1 MENKTKESSLNILLV
16 EDNPGDVYIIRD
28 QLKHSKK
35 NYNITHS
42 SSLTDALKMLANQDF
57 DAVLL
62 DLGLPDSF
70 GMETLE
76 RIKVSSI
83 KSPIIVLTGL
93 DDEDIALKSLK
104 EGAQD
109 YLVKGKLDAENIG
122 RAIRYGIE
130 RKKIQDSLKL
140 SEKRYRELNEELE
153 QKVLARTEELSK
165 VNTLLQDELEERKII
180 EEIVRR
186 SEERYRTLIDLSP
199 SAILVNRNN
208 RIVLLNTA
216 AIELFAATDA
226 YEILGKSPFDLFHPD
241 YHETIRQ
248 RIHMLLKDKP
258 VGLSEEKIIQMNG
271 AIRDVEV
278 VAAHIVDA
286 EGSAIQIILHDI
298 TDRKKKENE
307 LQKLNQTLKAL
318 GNSSQAM
325 ARAGD
330 EDTYLKEICKIIVND
345 CGYKLVWIGFAENNK
360 EKSIR
365 PIAHAGFDQGYMDK
379 MNLTWSDTD
388 RGRGPTG
395 TSIRTGKIVECK
407 NMLTDPKFK
416 PWREEAIKR
425 GYMSS
430 IAIPILTR
438 GEAIGVITIYSSEPD
453 PFMDDEKQ
461 LLTEIAHDL
470 AYGVSALRMRDARA
484 RDEEKLR
491 KYAADLKN
499 LNATK
504 DKFFGIIAHDLRNPF
519 TTLLGASELLTTQA
533 DSYDL
538 ANIKKFS
545 RILNESAKQ
554 GYALL
559 ENLLEWAK
567 AQTGSLAYAP
577 QTINVKE
584 LVAENLYYIK
594 VYATNKQ
601 ISLQSEIKE
610 DTTVVADKN
619 MLNTVI
625 RNLLHN
631 ALKFTHPG
639 GSVSVHA
646 ENNHQNM
653 IISVKDSGI
662 GIPKKDLDKLFRIDI
677 KFTNQGTAQE
687 RGTGLG
693 LILCKE
699 FVEKFGGKIWVESTL
714 KKGSVFKFTVPVMRT
729 K

>member
-1 MENKTKESSLNILLV
+1 MENHTKESSLNILLV
-16 EDNPGDVYIIRD
+16 EDNPGDVYIIKD
-28 QLKHSKK
+28 HLKNSRK

-42 SSLTDALKMLANQDF
+42 SSLTDALKLLSESDF

-70 GMETLE
+70 GLETLE
-76 RIKVSSI
+76 RIKVSSV

-122 RAIRYGIE
+122 RTIRYAIE
-130 RKKIQDSLKL
+130 RKKIQDALKL

-153 QKVLARTEELSK
+153 QKVLARTQELSK

-186 SEERYRTLIDLSP
+186 SEERYRTLIELSP
-199 SAILVNRNN
+199 SAILLNRNN
-208 RIVLLNTA
+208 RIVLLNSA
-216 AIELFAATDA
+216 ALELFAATDPRQ
-226 YEILGKSPFDLFHPD
+226 ILGKSPFDVFHPD
-241 YHETIRQ
+241 YHEEISKH
-248 RIHMLLKDKP
+248 IKKLLKDKP
-258 VGLSEEKIIQMNG
+258 VDLAEEKIIQLNG
-271 AIRDVEV
+271 NIRDVEV

-286 EGSAIQIILHDI
+286 EGSAIQVILHDI
-298 TDRKKKENE
+298 TERKKKEKV

-325 ARAGD
+325 ARAKD
-330 EDTYLKEICKIIVND
+330 EISYLKEVSQIIVND
-345 CGYKLVWIGFAENNK
+345 CGYQMVWIGFAENNK
-360 EKSIR
+360 EKSIQ
-365 PIAHAGFDQGYMDK
+365 PIAHAGFDKGYLDK
-379 MNLTWSDTD
+379 MKLSWSDTTE

-395 TSIRTGKIVECK
+395 TAARTGKSVECK

-425 GYMSS
+425 GYMSC
-430 IAIPILTR
+430 IAIPLLA
-438 GEAIGVITIYSSEPD
+438 EDKALGVVTIYSKDPD
-453 PFMDDEKQ
+453 PFTEDEKN
-461 LLTEIAHDL
+461 LLSEIANDL
-470 AYGVSALRMRDARA
+470 AYGVSAIRMRDARA

-519 TTLLGASELLTTQA
+519 TTLLGASELLTSQA
-533 DSYDL
+533 ENYDL

-545 RILNESAKQ
+545 KILNESAKQ

-559 ENLLEWAK
+559 ENLLEWAR
-567 AQTGSLAYAP
+567 AQTGSLTYTP
-577 QTINVKE
+577 QAINIKE
-584 LVAENLYYIK
+584 LVSENISYIK

-601 ISLQSEIKE
+601 INLQSEIKE
-610 DTTVVADKN
+610 DAQVVADRN
-619 MLNTVI
+619 MLNTVL

-631 ALKFTHPG
+631 ALKFTYPG
-639 GSVSVHA
+639 GSVSITA
-646 ENNHQNM
+646 ESNHQHM
-653 IISVKDSGI
+653 LLSVKDTGM
-662 GIPKKDLDKLFRIDI
+662 GIPKKDIDKLFRIDV
-677 KFTNQGTAQE
+677 KYTNQGTAQE

-699 FVEKFGGKIWVESTL
+699 FVEKHGGTIWVESTL
-714 KKGSVFKFTVPVMRT
+714 KKGSEFKFTIPL

>member
-1 MENKTKESSLNILLV
+1 MENHNKESSLNILLV
-16 EDNPGDVYIIRD
+16 EDNPGDVYIIKD
-28 QLKHSKK
+28 QLKNSQK
-35 NYNITHS
+35 NYIITHS
-42 SSLTDALKMLANQDF
+42 SSLNDALKILSEKDF

-70 GMETLE
+70 GLETLE
-76 RIKVSSI
+76 RIKVSSV

-122 RAIRYGIE
+122 RTIRYGIE
-130 RKKIQDSLKL
+130 RKKIQDALKL

-153 QKVLARTEELSK
+153 QKVLARTQELSK

-186 SEERYRTLIDLSP
+186 SEERYRTLIELSP

-208 RIVLLNTA
+208 IIVLLNPA
-216 AIELFAATDA
+216 ALELFATTDA
-226 YEILGKSPFDLFHPD
+226 NQILGKSPFDLFHPD
-241 YHETIRQ
+241 YHETISQ
-248 RIHMLLKDKP
+248 HIKKLLRGKQVD
-258 VGLSEEKIIQMNG
+258 LAEEKIIQLNG
-271 AIRDVEV
+271 NIRDVEV
-278 VAAHIVDA
+278 IAAHIVDA
-286 EGSAIQIILHDI
+286 EGSAIQVILRDI
-298 TDRKKKENE
+298 TDRKKREKE

-325 ARAGD
+325 ARARD
-330 EDTYLKEICKIIVND
+330 EVTYLEEVCKIIVND
-345 CGYKLVWIGFAENNK
+345 CGYKMVWIGFAENDK
-360 EKSIR
+360 EKR
-365 PIAHAGFDQGYMDK
+365 VRATAHAGFDQGYLDK
-379 MNLTWSDTD
+379 MNLTWADTEH
-388 RGRGPTG
+388 GRGPTG
-395 TSIRTGKIVECK
+395 TAIRSGEIVECK

-430 IAIPILTR
+430 IAIPLLAE
-438 GEAIGVITIYSSEPD
+438 GKVLGVVTLYSPEPD
-453 PFMDDEKQ
+453 PFTEEEKK

-470 AYGVSALRMRDARA
+470 AYGVTAIRMRDARA

-519 TTLLGASELLTTQA
+519 TTLLGASELLTSQA
-533 DSYDL
+533 ENYDL
-538 ANIKKFS
+538 VSIKKFS
-545 RILNESAKQ
+545 KILNESAKQ
-554 GYALL
+554 GYTLL

-567 AQTGSLAYAP
+567 AQTGSLTYTP
-577 QTINVKE
+577 QSINVKE
-584 LVAENLYYIK
+584 LVAENLSYIK
-594 VYATNKQ
+594 IYASSKQ
-601 ISLQSEIKE
+601 IRLQSEITE
-610 DTTVVADKN
+610 DTLLLADRN
-619 MLNTVI
+619 MLNTVL

-631 ALKFTHPG
+631 ALKFTNPG
-639 GSVSVHA
+639 GIVSVKT
-646 ENNHQNM
+646 ENNHQQM
-653 IISVKDSGI
+653 ILTVKDTGV
-662 GIPKKDLDKLFRIDI
+662 GIPKKDIDKLFRIDI
-677 KFTNQGTAQE
+677 KYTNQGTAQE

-699 FVEKFGGKIWVESTL
+699 FVEKHGGTIWVESTL
-714 KKGSVFKFTVPVMRT
+714 KKGSKFKFTIPFR
-729 K
+729 